1 MKKTKKILL
10 SLGLVVSAMSI
21 PVVAA
26 SCKQQKAKNEDNKQ
40 ENKKEEKNKETQQNK
55 IALEKYKQKIAK
67 EIKNLEEA
75 IIKVKGTKFNE
86 AKFKK
91 FMNKKPDSL
100 KQMEQSVYL
109 QYKEDLLEINAEN
122 FKYLVL
128 WGEEEINEFISHLN
142 EELNELL
149 KEKNDIKETDNN
161 HEYINELVTVL
172 LDVFSEI
179 SDFSV

>member
-40 ENKKEEKNKETQQNK
+40 ENKKEKKIKKYNKTK
-55 IALEKYKQKIAK
+55 LLYEKYKQKIAK

-100 KQMEQSVYL
+100 KQMEQSS
-109 QYKEDLLEINAEN
+109 LLTI
-122 FKYLVL
+122 
-128 WGEEEINEFISHLN
+128 
-142 EELNELL
+142 
-149 KEKNDIKETDNN
+149 
-161 HEYINELVTVL
+161 
-172 LDVFSEI
+172 
-179 SDFSV
+179 